1 MAYCTYTDV
10 QLEAGTATGTATT
23 TDITNLIVRSDEEIV
38 DALTLDGVSAPT
50 TSTILKTASI
60 CLTIAKLK
68 RRQAHEL
75 SRPGSLNLGGDISFS
90 TSPETE
96 AKAYEDKAK
105 YAIAQYVSTVNGK
118 VTVTRVRTRVSAVR

>member
-23 TDITNLIVRSDEEIV
+23 TDITNLIARSDEEIGDILV
-38 DALTLDGVSAPT
+38 TYGLTVPAS
-50 TSTILKTASI
+50 STILKTASI

-90 TSPETE
+90 TAPETE
-96 AKAYEDKAK
+96 AAAYEKKANA
-105 YAIAQYVSTVNGK
+105 AIDQYIAAAAGTGIR
-118 VTVTRVRTRVSAVR
+118 VTRIRTRMVR

>member
-23 TDITNLIVRSDEEIV
+23 TDITNLITRSDEEIA
-38 DALTLDGVSAPT
+38 DALTLEGVTAPSS
-50 TSTILKTASI
+50 STILKTASI

-75 SRPGSLNLGGDISFS
+75 SRPGSLNLSDDISFS
-90 TSPETE
+90 TAPEAE
-96 AKAYEDKAK
+96 AKAYEDKAR
-105 YAIAQYVSTVNGK
+105 YAIAQYVNTVNGK